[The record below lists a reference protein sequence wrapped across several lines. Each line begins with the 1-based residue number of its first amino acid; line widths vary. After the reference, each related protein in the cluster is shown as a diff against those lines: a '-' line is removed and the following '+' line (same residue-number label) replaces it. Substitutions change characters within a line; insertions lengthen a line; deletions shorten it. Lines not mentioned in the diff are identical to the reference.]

1 MSKKS
6 KKKKALDQAKVSQVN
21 QAQENVLQENALP
34 EKTKQEKVAHESTTQ
49 EKPSFIKV
57 LLSLILAVALVAMI
71 LLNIFTYV
79 FSVVQYYGDSM
90 EPAISDRQVLV
101 VLKTD
106 NITRG
111 DVTAFYFNNKVLVR
125 RVIAEGG
132 STVDIDST
140 GNVYL
145 DANIFDEPYV
155 SNPTLG
161 QSNIDFPFTVPYDEY
176 FMMGDNRAV
185 SMDSRLKELGTV
197 PRNRILGKVVLV
209 LG

>member
-6 KKKKALDQAKVSQVN
+6 KKKKAPEQAKVSQIN
-21 QAQENVLQENALP
+21 LAQENVLQENDLS
-34 EKTKQEKVAHESTTQ
+34 EKTEQEKVAQESTTQ

-57 LLSLILAVALVAMI
+57 LLSLILAAALAAVI
-71 LLNIFTYV
+71 LLNIFTHV

-106 NITRG
+106 KIAK
-111 DVTAFYFNNKVLVR
+111 DDIAAFYFNNKVLVR

-132 STVDIDST
+132 STVDMDST
-140 GNVYL
+140 GTVYL
-145 DANIFDEPYV
+145 DANRLEEPYV
-155 SNPTLG
+155 TAPTLG
-161 QSNIDFPFTVPYDEY
+161 QSNIDFPFTVPYDEF

-197 PRNRILGKVVLV
+197 PRNRILGKVIFV